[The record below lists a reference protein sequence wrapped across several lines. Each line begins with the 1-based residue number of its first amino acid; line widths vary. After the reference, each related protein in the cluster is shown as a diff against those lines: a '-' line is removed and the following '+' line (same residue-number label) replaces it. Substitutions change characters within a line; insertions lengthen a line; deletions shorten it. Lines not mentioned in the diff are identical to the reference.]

1 MVIDSFSS
9 NSNAQKEENS
19 VSKIKDE
26 NNIKEKYSKSKN
38 SETTTLIN
46 MKQVVI
52 ATPNPDKSSKFKY
65 IIVDKTYKSQC
76 YNLISFTP
84 RQSSS
89 SNIQT
94 ATQINEWSFHL
105 DSLTLKIQE
114 YIVNSLTAARNITK
128 QTIFSICFI
137 LPVLLSNIC

>member
-46 MKQVVI
+46 MKQVAI
-52 ATPNPDKSSKFKY
+52 AAPNPA
-65 IIVDKTYKSQC
+65 
-76 YNLISFTP
+76 NLNT
-84 RQSSS
+84 
-89 SNIQT
+89 
-94 ATQINEWSFHL
+94 
-105 DSLTLKIQE
+105 
-114 YIVNSLTAARNITK
+114 
-128 QTIFSICFI
+128 
-137 LPVLLSNIC
+137 

>member
-26 NNIKEKYSKSKN
+26 NDMKEKYSKSKN

-52 ATPNPDKSSKFKY
+52 AAPNPA
-65 IIVDKTYKSQC
+65 
-76 YNLISFTP
+76 NLNT
-84 RQSSS
+84 
-89 SNIQT
+89 
-94 ATQINEWSFHL
+94 
-105 DSLTLKIQE
+105 
-114 YIVNSLTAARNITK
+114 
-128 QTIFSICFI
+128 
-137 LPVLLSNIC
+137 